1 MKQQVSILGCGWL
14 GMPLARALIQEGFQV
29 LGSTTTPSK
38 LSELESLGIRPFL
51 IDIHKEDQLHSSSFL
66 SSDILIIAITSK
78 SIEDFQLL
86 IDSIA
91 VSPVKRVLFVS
102 STSVYP
108 MCNGVVTEQTKT
120 LDTPLARIEHLF
132 LSQKSFE
139 TSILRF
145 GGLFGATR
153 QPLNFIRAKVVAHPE
168 GYINF
173 IHQEDGIAII
183 LKMIQMNRWSQIL
196 NVCSDSHPKRR
207 DFYIRLTQKAGVP
220 TPVFD
225 ESTPCLYKIVDSQ
238 KLKTLLDYQFKY
250 GDLMTI

>member
-14 GMPLARALIQEGFQV
+14 GLPLAKTLVQNGYQV

-38 LSELESLGIRPFL
+38 LSELESIGIRPFL
-51 IDIHKEDQLHSSSFL
+51 IDIHLMDQPNSSSFF
-66 SSDILIIAITSK
+66 SSEILIIAITSK
-78 SIEDFQLL
+78 SLEDFQRL
-86 IDSIA
+86 IDSIV
-91 VSPVKRVLFVS
+91 VSPIKQVLFVS

-108 MCNGVVTEQTKT
+108 MCNGVVTEATKT
-120 LDTPLARIEHLF
+120 LDTPLASIEQLF
-132 LSQKSFE
+132 LSQNSFE

-153 QPLNFIRAKVVAHPE
+153 LPVNFIRNKVVSHPE

-173 IHQEDGIAII
+173 IHQEDGIAVI
-183 LKMIQMNRWSQIL
+183 LKMIQSSLWSPIL

-207 DFYIRLTQKAGVP
+207 DFYMQQTQKAGIP

-225 ESTPCLYKIVDSQ
+225 ESTPCSYKIVDSQ
-238 KLKTLLDYQFKY
+238 KLKTLLNYQFKY
-250 GDLMTI
+250 GDLMAI